1 MADRLPPLN
10 ALRAF
15 EVAARHLSFKR
26 AAGELSVTPT
36 AISHQIRGL
45 EQDLGVTLFRRLT
58 RALELTPEGEAMLP
72 KLHEGMACI
81 AAAVEA
87 VRALRPSARLMVVAP
102 PTFASRWLVPRL
114 QGFADLQPQVELHL
128 ASSVKAIDSGEPGG
142 HGGEVAGQR
151 GEGAQVWIRFGTGR
165 YPGYRADWL
174 FEPEYTA
181 VCSPALLRAK
191 IPLRGLADLQRHNL
205 IHDDTIPD
213 ARERPTWA
221 EWLESAGVSGVNPE
235 AGPHFSDS
243 GLAIA
248 AALDGLGVAL
258 LSKPL
263 VAAEVAAGRLVVPFD
278 ITVRRNFAYYIVTHE
293 TVAGQPP
300 IAAFRTWLLD
310 QVRADAAGQA
320 GRVRPPRRSGS
331 ASG

>member
-1 MADRLPPLN
+1 MSVRLPPLN

-15 EVAARHLSFKR
+15 EIAARHLSFKL
-26 AAGELSVTPT
+26 AAEELSVTPT

-45 EQDLGVTLFRRLT
+45 EEDLGVPLFRRLT

-72 KLHEGMACI
+72 KLREAMAAI
-81 AAAVEA
+81 TASVEA
-87 VRALRPSARLMVVAP
+87 VRALRPVSRLSVVAP
-102 PTFASRWLVPRL
+102 PSFASRWLVPRL
-114 QGFADLQPQVELHL
+114 HRFSRLHPGIELHL
-128 ASSVKAIDSGEPGG
+128 ASATKAIDASDPGG
-142 HGGEVAGQR
+142 LGVDPPQR
-151 GEGAQVWIRFGTGR
+151 GDGAQLWIRFGSGR

-191 IPLRGLADLQRHNL
+191 IPLRQPSDLQRHNL
-205 IHDDTIPD
+205 IYDDTVPD
-213 ARERPTWA
+213 SRERPTWVQ
-221 EWLESAGVSGVNPE
+221 WLEVAGVPAVRPE
-235 AGPHFSDS
+235 AGLHFSDS

-278 ITVRRNFAYYIVTHE
+278 IGVRRRFAYYIVSSEATAE
-293 TVAGQPP
+293 LPTV
-300 IAAFRTWLLD
+300 AAFRAWLLD
-310 QVRADAAGQA
+310 EVRAAEFGGDAA
-320 GRVRPPRRSGS
+320 
-331 ASG
+331 